1 MELVDDLCLTRILG
15 FLELPD
21 QMAMLKSYERCRFL
35 LGSLWRHRLT
45 RISLNLLEVPLHG
58 DDFEHL
64 LASTC
69 QRLQEL
75 RISYMRRNH
84 FEALVGLHFPKLWL
98 LQVDVLPPFFLSSRR
113 RNQLREIFPKSSYFD
128 QSPTMNPMLHCQNL
142 KLSVNFDHFQILR
155 AIGKGSFGKVCIV
168 QKRDSGIL
176 YAMKYVSRSACELR
190 GALGG
195 VIKEVELLSS
205 LEHPFLVNLWFSFQ
219 DEEDLFMVCDLLT
232 GGDLRYHL
240 QNRVSFDRTYTSPIT
255 AVLLY
260 CFPNSLQV
268 EFSEQSVALL
278 VCELGS
284 ALEYLQSHRVVHRD
298 IKPDN
303 ILLDDAGHAHLTDFN
318 IATRLQK
325 DALACSMSGT
335 KPYMAPEVFLCSLDE
350 VAGYSYPVD
359 WWSLGVVAYEMRGNI
374 RPFVVHSNT
383 PLEEIK
389 NILNTPVHYPRYWS
403 RNFVDLLQKVSCTL
417 LSWDCELMHNYLFLQ
432 LLSTYPGARIST
444 KQELHQTP
452 LLRNIDFQKVLEK
465 KIKPIYKPPEDHLNC
480 DPCLELE
487 EMIVETRPLHK
498 KKKRLAKQR
507 SAQRDSDPE
516 TALVKEFI
524 VYNRY
529 KELKRKA
536 MEQKENDWQRELE
549 LAMANS
555 IVNSL
560 APIQEKPAAS
570 IVHAADSTTA
580 PSAAAQ
586 STTDSIEFI
595 DRTPSPQLKQSAGST
610 RVMAKN
616 TIQK

>member
-1 MELVDDLCLTRILG
+1 MEFVDDLCLARILG
-15 FLELPD
+15 LLELPD
-21 QMAMLKSYERCRFL
+21 QIAMMQSYERCRPL
-35 LGSLWRHRLT
+35 LGSIWRHRLT
-45 RISLNLLEVPLHG
+45 RISLNLLEIPLLG
-58 DDFEHL
+58 DDFRFL
-64 LASTC
+64 LASAC
-69 QRLQEL
+69 QQLHEL
-75 RISYMRRNH
+75 RISFLGREH
-84 FEALVGLHFPKLWL
+84 FQALIMHCFPNLWL
-98 LQVDVLPPFFLSSRR
+98 LQVDVLPPFFLCPRQR
-113 RNQLREIFPKSSYFD
+113 LQLIQIIPKFHPEDHSLAMGHMLCVKC
-128 QSPTMNPMLHCQNL
+128 QSLIPI
-142 KLSVNFDHFQILR
+142 NFDHFQILR

-168 QKRDSGIL
+168 QKRDTGIL
-176 YAMKYVSRSACELR
+176 YAMKYVSRSACEMR

-240 QNRVSFDRTYTSPIT
+240 QNRV
-255 AVLLY
+255 
-260 CFPNSLQV
+260 

-284 ALEYLQSHRVVHRD
+284 ALEYLQANRVVHRD

-325 DALACSMSGT
+325 NALACSMSGT
-335 KPYMAPEVFLCSLDE
+335 KPYMAPEVFLCALDE

-383 PLEEIK
+383 PLAEIK

-403 RNFVDLLQKVSCTL
+403 SNFVDLLQR
-417 LSWDCELMHNYLFLQ
+417 

-444 KQELHQTP
+444 RQELHQTP
-452 LLRNIDFQKVLEK
+452 MLRNIDFQRVLEK

-487 EMIVETRPLHK
+487 EMIVESRPLHK

-560 APIQEKPAAS
+560 APIQEKPAACV
-570 IVHAADSTTA
+570 VHDGDCATA
-580 PSAAAQ
+580 SSAVAQ
-586 STTDSIEFI
+586 LKGESIEFI
-595 DRTPSPQLKQSAGST
+595 DRTPSPQIKESAGS
-610 RVMAKN
+610 RLDMPQSPF
-616 TIQK
+616 QK

>member
-1 MELVDDLCLTRILG
+1 MGANTSSRAD
-15 FLELPD
+15 
-21 QMAMLKSYERCRFL
+21 AS
-35 LGSLWRHRLT
+35 
-45 RISLNLLEVPLHG
+45 
-58 DDFEHL
+58 L
-64 LASTC
+64 LA
-69 QRLQEL
+69 
-75 RISYMRRNH
+75 
-84 FEALVGLHFPKLWL
+84 
-98 LQVDVLPPFFLSSRR
+98 D
-113 RNQLREIFPKSSYFD
+113 D
-128 QSPTMNPMLHCQNL
+128 D
-142 KLSVNFDHFQILR
+142 VNFDHFQILR

-176 YAMKYVSRSACELR
+176 YAMKYVSRNACEMR

-240 QNRVSFDRTYTSPIT
+240 QNRV
-255 AVLLY
+255 
-260 CFPNSLQV
+260 

-284 ALEYLQSHRVVHRD
+284 ALEYLQTQRVVHRD

-303 ILLDDAGHAHLTDFN
+303 ILLDDGGHAHLTDFN

-325 DALACSMSGT
+325 DAMACSMSGT
-335 KPYMAPEVFLCSLDE
+335 KPYMAPEVFLCALDE

-359 WWSLGVVAYEMRGNI
+359 WWSLGVVAYEMRSNV

-383 PLEEIK
+383 PLAEIK
-389 NILNTPVHYPRYWS
+389 NILNTPVHYPRHWS
-403 RNFVDLLQKVSCTL
+403 SNFIDLLQK
-417 LSWDCELMHNYLFLQ
+417 
-432 LLSTYPGARIST
+432 LLSTYPGGRIST
-444 KQELHQTP
+444 QQELHQTP
-452 LLRNIDFQKVLEK
+452 LLRNIDFQHVLEK
-465 KIKPIYKPPEDHLNC
+465 KIKPIFKPPEDHLNC

-516 TALVKEFI
+516 TVLVKEFI

-529 KELKRKA
+529 KELKRRN

-560 APIQEKPAAS
+560 APIQERPASSTSTS
-570 IVHAADSTTA
+570 ISHAANPTISTPTTA
-580 PSAAAQ
+580 HAPAVTNSPSRSSRCSACKE
-586 STTDSIEFI
+586 SDSIEFI
-595 DRTPSPQLKQSAGST
+595 DRTPSPQGTAGGAIAAT
-610 RVMAKN
+610 PTQLCN
-616 TIQK
+616 TLDKATITAQK

>member
-1 MELVDDLCLTRILG
+1 MGASSSTRSDTSLHQDD
-15 FLELPD
+15 D
-21 QMAMLKSYERCRFL
+21 
-35 LGSLWRHRLT
+35 
-45 RISLNLLEVPLHG
+45 
-58 DDFEHL
+58 
-64 LASTC
+64 
-69 QRLQEL
+69 
-75 RISYMRRNH
+75 
-84 FEALVGLHFPKLWL
+84 
-98 LQVDVLPPFFLSSRR
+98 
-113 RNQLREIFPKSSYFD
+113 
-128 QSPTMNPMLHCQNL
+128 
-142 KLSVNFDHFQILR
+142 VNFDHFQILR

-176 YAMKYVSRSACELR
+176 YAMKYVSRSVCESR

-240 QNRVSFDRTYTSPIT
+240 QNRV
-255 AVLLY
+255 
-260 CFPNSLQV
+260 

-284 ALEYLQSHRVVHRD
+284 ALEYLQTQRVIHRD

-325 DALACSMSGT
+325 DSLACSMSGT
-335 KPYMAPEVFLCSLDE
+335 KPYMAPEVFMCALEE

-359 WWSLGVVAYEMRGNI
+359 WWSLGVVAYEMRSNT
-374 RPFVVHSNT
+374 RPFVLHSHT
-383 PLEEIK
+383 PLVEIK
-389 NILNTPVHYPRYWS
+389 NVLNTSVHYPHYWS
-403 RNFVDLLQKVSCTL
+403 HEFIDLLQKL
-417 LSWDCELMHNYLFLQ
+417 LCVH
-432 LLSTYPGARIST
+432 PGARISSQ
-444 KQELHQTP
+444 QELHQTP
-452 LLRNIDFQKVLEK
+452 LLRPTDFQLVLEK
-465 KIKPIYKPPEDHLNC
+465 SIKPAFKPPEDHLNC

-524 VYNRY
+524 VYNRF

-536 MEQKENDWQRELE
+536 MEKKESDWQRELE

-560 APIQEKPAAS
+560 APIQEKPTSSLATTVAPTATALNICARCTS
-570 IVHAADSTTA
+570 SPTAQTKDS
-580 PSAAAQ
+580 
-586 STTDSIEFI
+586 DSIEFI
-595 DRTPSPQLKQSAGST
+595 DRTPSPQAAQMTPTPRRFCCKTTST
-610 RVMAKN
+610 VRE
-616 TIQK
+616 

>member
-1 MELVDDLCLTRILG
+1 MEFVDDLCLERILG
-15 FLELPD
+15 LLELPD
-21 QMAMLKSYERCRFL
+21 QIAMMQSYERCRPL
-35 LGSLWRHRLT
+35 LGSIWRHRLT
-45 RISLNLLEVPLHG
+45 RISLNLLEIPLLG
-58 DDFEHL
+58 EDFRFL
-64 LASTC
+64 LASAC
-69 QRLQEL
+69 QQLLEL
-75 RISYMRRNH
+75 RISYLGREH
-84 FEALVGLHFPKLWL
+84 FQALIMHCFPNLWL
-98 LQVDVLPPFFLSSRR
+98 LQVDVLPPFFLCPRQR
-113 RNQLREIFPKSSYFD
+113 LQLIQIIPKFD
-128 QSPTMNPMLHCQNL
+128 PEDHSLAMGHMLCVDCQSQIPI
-142 KLSVNFDHFQILR
+142 NFDHFQILR

-176 YAMKYVSRSACELR
+176 YAMKYVSRSACEMR

-240 QNRVSFDRTYTSPIT
+240 QNRV
-255 AVLLY
+255 
-260 CFPNSLQV
+260 

-284 ALEYLQSHRVVHRD
+284 ALEYLQAHRVVHRD

-325 DALACSMSGT
+325 NALACSMSGT
-335 KPYMAPEVFLCSLDE
+335 KPYMAPEVFLCALDE

-383 PLEEIK
+383 PLAEIK

-403 RNFVDLLQKVSCTL
+403 SNFVDLLQK
-417 LSWDCELMHNYLFLQ
+417 

-444 KQELHQTP
+444 RQELHQTP
-452 LLRNIDFQKVLEK
+452 MLRNIDFQRVLEK

-487 EMIVETRPLHK
+487 EMIVESRPLHK

-570 IVHAADSTTA
+570 IAHDGDCANVS
-580 PSAAAQ
+580 SAAAQ
-586 STTDSIEFI
+586 LKGDSIEFI
-595 DRTPSPQLKQSAGST
+595 DRTPSPQIKESAGST
-610 RVMAKN
+610 LDMPPSPF
-616 TIQK
+616 QK

>member
-1 MELVDDLCLTRILG
+1 MELLDDLCLWRILE
-15 FLELPD
+15 FLPLTD
-21 QMAMLKSYERCRFL
+21 QIAMLQGYEQCRPL
-35 LGSLWRHRLT
+35 LGRIWRRRLD
-45 RISLNLLEVPLHG
+45 RITLNLLEVPMKW
-58 DDFEHL
+58 DDFEFIL
-64 LASTC
+64 DCSC
-69 QRLQEL
+69 QRMREI
-75 RISYMRRNH
+75 RISNLDQSN
-84 FEALVGLHFPKLWL
+84 FEALVGHKYPNLRL
-98 LQVDVLPPFFLSSRR
+98 LQVDALPPFFLCPRLR
-113 RNQLREIFPKSSYFD
+113 DQLRKILPKSPWHIDASSLGYID
-128 QSPTMNPMLHCQNL
+128 QRQSL
-142 KLSVNFDHFQILR
+142 KLPVNFDHFQILR
-155 AIGKGSFGKVCIV
+155 AIGKGSFGKVRGVFLIYAKPSSKKRFNLLLQVCIV
-168 QKRDSGIL
+168 QKRDNGIL

-240 QNRVSFDRTYTSPIT
+240 QNRVSPFETTPLPSFSYPFGCAGPQS
-255 AVLLY
+255 
-260 CFPNSLQV
+260 FQV

-284 ALEYLQSHRVVHRD
+284 ALEYLQTQRVVHRD

-303 ILLDDAGHAHLTDFN
+303 ILLDDSGHAHLTDFN

-335 KPYMAPEVFLCSLDE
+335 KPYMAPEVFLCALDE

-359 WWSLGVVAYEMRGNI
+359 WWSLGVVAYEMRGNS

-383 PLEEIK
+383 PLAEIK

-403 RNFVDLLQKVSCTL
+403 SNFVDLLQK
-417 LSWDCELMHNYLFLQ
+417 
-432 LLSTYPGARIST
+432 LLSTYPGGRIST
-444 KQELHQTP
+444 QQELHQTP
-452 LLRNIDFQKVLEK
+452 LLRSMDFQQVLDR
-465 KIKPIYKPPEDHLNC
+465 KIKPIFKPPEDHLNC

-516 TALVKEFI
+516 TVLVKEFI

-560 APIQEKPAAS
+560 APIQEKPTSS
-570 IVHAADSTTA
+570 IVQAAECTTL
-580 PSAAAQ
+580 SGAARKE
-586 STTDSIEFI
+586 SETIEFI
-595 DRTPSPQLKQSAGST
+595 DRTPSPQ
-610 RVMAKN
+610 
-616 TIQK
+616 